1 MDFNEQYTSIQ
12 SSIGLQYER
21 QLINVYLDLIDCM
34 VCGDVSQ
41 ACSAFIALLLPVV
54 HL

>member
-1 MDFNEQYTSIQ
+1 MDFNEQYASIQ

-34 VCGDVSQ
+34 VCGDGSQ
-41 ACSAFIALLLPVV
+41 GSSAFIALLLPVV